1 MRVYLATQILSAS
14 VGTTLKEFG
23 PETASGTSD
32 FCLMMDKFFD
42 CLNVRNP
49 DEWKSK
55 GKDYLKPYESPN
67 DERLKENEK
76 GEKAFLDQFL
86 SYLEKWKKSIDD
98 RKGEFTTTDRNNM
111 FLSQQTYEG
120 LQMTV
125 HSLKEIVPFLLAND
139 LQQKW
144 NNFFQGVN
152 SHLQSLKEIVPFLL
166 ANDLQYVL
174 SERFCQDDLEN
185 YFGRQRAIQRRN
197 ENPNVRNT
205 LVNDNNI
212 KSGFE
217 NGPIEG
223 GNVRPA
229 ETIDFEISESP
240 SKKAKL

>member
-1 MRVYLATQILSAS
+1 MNGNQRAKI
-14 VGTTLKEFG
+14 TLNRTK
-23 PETASGTSD
+23 
-32 FCLMMDKFFD
+32 
-42 CLNVRNP
+42 V
-49 DEWKSK
+49 
-55 GKDYLKPYESPN
+55 PN

-125 HSLKEIVPFLLAND
+125 H
-139 LQQKW
+139 
-144 NNFFQGVN
+144 
-152 SHLQSLKEIVPFLL
+152 SLKEIVPFLL

>member
-1 MRVYLATQILSAS
+1 MEYGLKLLPKLTTDHVLLNSYSVMRVYLATQILSAS

-139 LQQKW
+139 LQ
-144 NNFFQGVN
+144 
-152 SHLQSLKEIVPFLL
+152 
-166 ANDLQYVL
+166 YVL